1 MFEKNFEKDFLGSGW
16 KFPVQVDET
25 TGRIKV
31 SSYEEDIKEAI
42 GIIIGTRKGER
53 VMMPGFGCEIHD
65 YAFSTLDYTTIN
77 QMENAVAEAIR
88 IWEPRVDQVSTKV
101 TFDQEDKGK
110 VYINV
115 SYVVRTTNNPYNLV
129 YPYFVN
135 EGFV

>member
-53 VMMPGFGCEIHD
+53 VMMPEFGCEIHD

-77 QMENAVAEAIR
+77 QMENAVTEAIR